1 MMGAGMKAW
10 LGVALVALSATASVS
25 QPAAKAPA
33 MELWRL
39 DCGDFVMK
47 RFGAWFSDTFQYPP
61 GARPLVGSCYLIRHG
76 DEYLLWDTGM
86 SDKLIAAPVD
96 NEQQSMSLKRS
107 LVDQL
112 KQINVAPERIKFVG
126 ISHFHGDHTGQA
138 RHFPGA
144 TLAIGEG
151 DWAALKGDGERLKDA
166 RADLAHWLSG
176 AGKVVPVAG
185 DADVFRDGTVT
196 MLAMP
201 GHTPGHSALLVRLA
215 SGPVLLSG
223 DQYHFTEAVKNRGV
237 PSFNMHRADT
247 LASHDRF
254 DRIAANLG
262 AKVIIQHEPS
272 DVAKLPTFPA
282 SAR

>member
-1 MMGAGMKAW
+1 MKRWIA
-10 LGVALVALSATASVS
+10 ALALALAA
-25 QPAAKAPA
+25 PAASQTAAPS

-39 DCGDFVMK
+39 DCGDFNMK

-61 GARPLVGSCYLIRHG
+61 GAKALVGSCYLIRHG
-76 DEYLLWDTGM
+76 DDYLLWDTGM
-86 SDKLIAAPVD
+86 SDTLIAKPVD
-96 NEQQSMSLKRS
+96 NEQQTMSLKRS
-107 LVDQL
+107 VVDQL
-112 KQINVAPERIKFVG
+112 KQIGVTPAQIDMVG

-144 TLAIGEG
+144 RLVIGKG
-151 DWAALKGDGERLKDA
+151 DWDALKGTDERLKDT
-166 RADLAHWLSG
+166 RQDLAHWLTGPGQSI
-176 AGKVVPVAG
+176 PVGG
-185 DADVFRDGTVT
+185 DADLFRDGTVL

-201 GHTPGHSALLVRLA
+201 GHTPGHNALLVKLA

-237 PSFNMHRADT
+237 PSFNTNRADT

-254 DRIAANLG
+254 DRIAANLK

-272 DVAKLPTFPA
+272 DVAKLPAFPR